1 MKYLQKFLKV
11 FGYIVLIL
19 VLLELFL
26 RFLGFVHLLKIE
38 NVNISKR
45 SDRSD
50 STIFCIGDSW
60 TQGAFDGNFP
70 NMLKKSFDNAI
81 GSKNVKVLN
90 LGISGSNS
98 TTAINVLKKNLNK
111 YNPHLVIV
119 LTGNNDHWNLSD
131 STYWKFEKKQITG
144 FTLLKV
150 KIRIFLL
157 STRVHKL
164 YKLISSKIRGVPSH
178 DKFFYYDKINRDNF
192 KTFYI
197 NRDIHKKQLRYN
209 LIKLI
214 EMSKVNDFNLVFMT
228 YFHFHGFKVNE
239 IIRDIAL
246 SYQIPIVDNNLLF
259 HKEIDPA
266 KYSDYLIPDGHP
278 NAKGYKFI
286 AEKLYELIT
295 NKELLGNK

>member
-1 MKYLQKFLKV
+1 MK
-11 FGYIVLIL
+11 IDS
-19 VLLELFL
+19 
-26 RFLGFVHLLKIE
+26 
-38 NVNISKR
+38 VNISKK
-45 SDRSD
+45 SDKAD
-50 STIFCIGDSW
+50 STILCIGDSW
-60 TQGAFDGNFP
+60 TEGARNGNYP
-70 NMLKKSFDNAI
+70 NMLKKIFNDGIES
-81 GSKNVKVLN
+81 GNVKVLN

-144 FTLLKV
+144 FTLLRV

-157 STRVHKL
+157 STRIHKL
-164 YKLISSKIRGVPSH
+164 YKLIYNKIRGLSTH
-178 DKFFYYDKINRDNF
+178 DKFFYYDKINKDNL

-197 NRDIHKKQLRYN
+197 NRNIHKKQLKYN
-209 LIKLI
+209 LIRLI
-214 EMSKVNDFNLVFMT
+214 EMSKINNFNLVFMT

-239 IIRDIAL
+239 IIRDVAL
-246 SYQIPIVDNNLLF
+246 SYRIPFIDNNFLF

-266 KYSDYLIPDGHP
+266 KYTDYLIPDGHP

-286 AEKLYELIT
+286 SDKLYDLIT
-295 NKELLGNK
+295 KKALLGN